1 VRFGARSA
9 VALFLQFA
17 VVNTMLFKAKAVNE
31 DSERDRDAVNGG
43 GGKRRREEEEG
54 GGFIYNQQ
62 VTEI

>member
-1 VRFGARSA
+1 MRFGARSA

-43 GGKRRREEEEG
+43 GGKRRRRRRRRRKV
-54 GGFIYNQQ
+54 YSKLTQ
-62 VTEI
+62 